1 MNLNATA
8 ATARE
13 INQTKLLYSSA
24 YSFPPHSDIGLR
36 LGQQQHTLNIVKE
49 GVENENKGFFL
60 SLLIVTSVSDAHNI
74 FFCSCLVLTNV
85 ALFLSFAM
93 KNKNILS
100 ITKLNF

>member
-1 MNLNATA
+1 MNLNATT

-49 GVENENKGFFL
+49 GVENENKGFFG
-60 SLLIVTSVSDAHNI
+60 SLLIVTSVMHITS
-74 FFCSCLVLTNV
+74 FFVHV
-85 ALFLSFAM
+85 
-93 KNKNILS
+93 
-100 ITKLNF
+100 